1 VVITGRPGDESFGL
15 VRQGSLENSNVDLTE
30 EIAALERLRTQ
41 IAALEATDLPRI
53 YSPMASGRK
62 SEPR

>member
-1 VVITGRPGDESFGL
+1 MGMSRIPAGVPNGGRFTAGERDEVHLATPPHPPELNPF
-15 VRQGSLENSNVDLTE
+15 
-30 EIAALERLRTQ
+30 
-41 IAALEATDLPRI
+41 AALEAADLPRI